1 MKKTFWIGLF
11 IISVFIFFILGIL
24 FIQDV
29 NIRNSN
35 YSFTVI
41 FEDVQGLY
49 DGDDVNV
56 PNTNQNFIF
65 REFDD

>member
-1 MKKTFWIGLF
+1 MNIKRTFWIGLF
-11 IISVFIFFILGIL
+11 IIFIFIIFIFGIL
-24 FIQDV
+24 FVQDI

-49 DGDDVNV
+49 DGDDVKMLGK
-56 PNTNQNFIF
+56 
-65 REFDD
+65 